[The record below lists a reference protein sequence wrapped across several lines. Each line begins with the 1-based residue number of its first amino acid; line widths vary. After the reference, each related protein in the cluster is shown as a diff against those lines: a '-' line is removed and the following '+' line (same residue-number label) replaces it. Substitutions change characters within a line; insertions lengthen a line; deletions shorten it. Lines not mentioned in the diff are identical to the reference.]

1 MAALGVYSGRG
12 LGRIDEVVRIPL
24 IEYLLVA
31 VLALLIW
38 AGVRLAARLRRG

>member
-1 MAALGVYSGRG
+1 MYSWRG

-38 AGVRLAARLRRG
+38 AGVRLAGLFRS